1 MLSCVDITPGA
12 RRLPRRALLVDDDSK
27 TSSGYQRKLAKD
39 GYEVTATSDPLA
51 ALALAKQS
59 QPNIIFV
66 HIGSKGSGN
75 SDFIVSLRAADD
87 TRHIPVSVL
96 TSYYNPG
103 LEKAGLNPMS
113 REDW

>member
-1 MLSCVDITPGA
+1 MMWRVEPTSSARLS
-12 RRLPRRALLVDDDSK
+12 PRRALLVDDDST
-27 TSSGYQRKLAKD
+27 TSSGYQRRLAKD
-39 GYEVTATSDPLA
+39 GYEVTATSDAKA

-59 QPNIIFV
+59 RPNVIFV
-66 HIGSKGSGN
+66 HLGSKGSGS

-87 TRHIPVSVL
+87 TRHIPVTVL

-113 REDW
+113 RDDW